1 MHCCSIFFWL
11 PYGGFQKWYSK
22 KSSISNFNRIFHS
35 ESSIFWWFQTW
46 IIIFSIYI
54 YLIFTYIYILLYILY
69 YMFGNNPSHWL
80 IFFKRVIAPNQI
92 LVYPDFWKPWKMV
105 GLGPPPVTTSST
117 RQGYRNWDSYETLE
131 IMGLPSGK
139 LTWLWKIWLIYL
151 VKMVNFHSHVSL
163 PEDIRG

>member
-1 MHCCSIFFWL
+1 MEVSKNGTPKSHPFQISIEFSILNHPFS
-11 PYGGFQKWYSK
+11 GGFKHELLY
-22 KSSISNFNRIFHS
+22 FP
-35 ESSIFWWFQTW
+35 
-46 IIIFSIYI
+46 YI